1 MEPQIEYATAADG
14 VRIATLALGTQGS
27 TPLLIA
33 ATPPWSHVLLEYRIP
48 PVRAWLDAI
57 GQTASI
63 VRYDCRGTGFSD
75 RDALDFS
82 IEAQVRDME
91 AVADHYELA
100 SFALW
105 GAIGGS
111 PASIVYA
118 ARHPE
123 RVSQLFLWCGYA
135 RGASLFG
142 RPEASALGELLRQDW
157 EMYTDTYAQ
166 AAFGWPDSETA
177 AQYAALTRAS
187 ITQEGMVA
195 FLRAMSGVDVTA
207 EARRVCSPTLMMT
220 RRGSKFSGLDD
231 ARELAS
237 VISPARLLVLDGSSP
252 APFLGDT
259 APVLAAIHDFAA
271 VNAPPRR
278 PKSAV
283 APLTGREQQVLRLL
297 ANGRTGKEIA
307 SGLGISLAT
316 VQRHIANIYAKIGAR
331 GRVAAVAYAFEH
343 GMVRH
348 TGD

>member
-14 VRIATLALGTQGS
+14 ARIATLALGNQGG

-48 PVRAWLDAI
+48 PVRAWLDGV

-63 VRYDCRGTGFSD
+63 VRYDCRGTGLSD

-91 AVADHYELA
+91 AVADHYQFA

-105 GAIGGS
+105 GSIGGS
-111 PASIVYA
+111 PASIAYA

-142 RPEASALGELLRQDW
+142 RRESMALGELLRRDW

-166 AAFGWPDSETA
+166 AAFGWPDSDTA
-177 AQYAALTRAS
+177 AQYAALTREA

-195 FLRAMSGVDVTA
+195 FVRAMSTVDVSP
-207 EARRVCSPTLMMT
+207 EARRVCAPTLVMT
-220 RRGSKFSGLDD
+220 RRGSKFSGPDD

-237 VISPARLLVLDGSSP
+237 MISPARLLVLEGSSP

-259 APVLAAIHDFAA
+259 APVFAAIRDFAGA
-271 VNAPPRR
+271 GAAPRK
-278 PKSAV
+278 PKSVTAS
-283 APLTGREQQVLRLL
+283 LTERERQVLRLL
-297 ANGRTGKEIA
+297 ASGRTGKEIA
-307 SGLGISLAT
+307 AGLEISLAT
-316 VQRHIANIYAKIGAR
+316 VQGHIANIYSKIGAR

-343 GMVRH
+343 GMVARV
-348 TGD
+348 TD